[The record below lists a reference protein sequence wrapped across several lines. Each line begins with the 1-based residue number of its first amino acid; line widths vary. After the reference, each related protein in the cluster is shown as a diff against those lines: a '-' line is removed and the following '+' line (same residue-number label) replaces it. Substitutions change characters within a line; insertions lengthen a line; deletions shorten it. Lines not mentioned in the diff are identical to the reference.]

1 MDALTLLE
9 PDHQKVKKLMGEIE
23 KTTERGVKTRE
34 QLFTKLVDELT
45 IHEKIE
51 EQIFY
56 PAVKERATSKQLEEL
71 VTESYEEHHFV
82 DIVKAEIENTPFDS
96 EEWAAKFKV
105 MMENIEHHAFEEEE
119 GKMFPKVRRA
129 FKKDELEDMGTR
141 VEELKDHPMARLP
154 GQGLREHERDEEAGQ
169 GVLPGEHHRFVG
181 VASGDRGGG
190 ERRERDGRRDLG
202 QHGVVEDEHMR
213 RGRRHAER
221 DQRRDDR
228 WYRDEV
234 RGRDRQR

>member
-9 PDHQKVKKLMGEIE
+9 QDHQKVKKLMGEIE

-34 QLFTKLVDELT
+34 QLFTKLVEELT

-56 PAVKERATSKQLEEL
+56 PAVKERATTKQLEEL

-82 DIVKAEIENTPFDS
+82 DIVKAEIENTPFES

-129 FKKDELEDMGTR
+129 FKKDELEDLGTQM
-141 VEELKDHPMARLP
+141 EELKQQLMESMPA
-154 GQGLREHERDEEAGQ
+154 EE
-169 GVLPGEHHRFVG
+169 PTRT
-181 VASGDRGGG
+181 S
-190 ERRERDGRRDLG
+190 
-202 QHGVVEDEHMR
+202 
-213 RGRRHAER
+213 
-221 DQRRDDR
+221 
-228 WYRDEV
+228 
-234 RGRDRQR
+234 